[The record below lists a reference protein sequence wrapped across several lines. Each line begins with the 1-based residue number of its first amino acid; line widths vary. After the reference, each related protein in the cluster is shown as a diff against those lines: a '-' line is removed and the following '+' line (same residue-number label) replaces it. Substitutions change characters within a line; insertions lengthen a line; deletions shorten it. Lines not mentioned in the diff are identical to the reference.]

1 MLEAAKLCKAGVS
14 YQECVEKLE
23 AIKSSGRIF
32 FTVGNIDYLKHGGRI
47 GKLAG
52 LAGSVL
58 GIRPIITLKEGEIYP
73 SGIARSRKK
82 SIDKVYELLL
92 QYLRELGADCK
103 DYSFTVGFGYDKQ
116 EAETFRDGAVAFLN
130 ANGYSITAQDLPI
143 YQIGATISVHTGP
156 YPLGFG
162 IIKKA

>member
-1 MLEAAKLCKAGVS
+1 M
-14 YQECVEKLE
+14 
-23 AIKSSGRIF
+23 
-32 FTVGNIDYLKHGGRI
+32 
-47 GKLAG
+47 
-52 LAGSVL
+52 
-58 GIRPIITLKEGEIYP
+58 GIRPIITLKEGEIFP

-103 DYSFTVGFGYDKQ
+103 DYSLTVGFGYDKQ

-130 ANGYSITAQDLPI
+130 ANGYPITAQDLPI